1 MPSARQKLVLKVS
14 FEVIDASQEG
24 DSNPTPQLIVLNGR
38 PEDRAGSLLFRAQ
51 AMAAG
56 FRNNG
61 YEVTEPKE
69 VAQSDVPKVE

>member
-1 MPSARQKLVLKVS
+1 MPSAKQKLMPKVS
-14 FEVIDASQEG
+14 FEVIDASQED
-24 DSNPTPQLIVLNGR
+24 DSNRTPQVIVLNGR
-38 PEDRAGSLLFRAQ
+38 PEDRVGSLLFRAQ

-69 VAQSDVPKVE
+69 VVHEDS